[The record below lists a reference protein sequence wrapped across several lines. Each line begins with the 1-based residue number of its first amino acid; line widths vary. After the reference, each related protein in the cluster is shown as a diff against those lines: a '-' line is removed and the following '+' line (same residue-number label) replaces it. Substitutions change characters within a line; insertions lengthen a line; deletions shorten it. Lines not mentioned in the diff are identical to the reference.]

1 MIFSPSRVVL
11 AAARKAKAPLAP
23 AKKAAVV
30 KKAAAVKKAVKN
42 SVPVARNKPVKHSAV
57 MVAPPCVAKP
67 AEVFAAVPATTIVS
81 AAVVPAADVVAT
93 MLDNTV
99 MRVPMPAQS
108 TLSTVAAPSAPRPA
122 VEPLA
127 LKTGDRELTAVCIT
141 AALELNQNGLFF

>member
-11 AAARKAKAPLAP
+11 AAARKSKAPLAP
-23 AKKAAVV
+23 AKKAVVV

-42 SVPVARNKPVKHSAV
+42 SVPAARTKPVKNAAV
-57 MVAPPCVAKP
+57 IVAPSCVAKP
-67 AEVFAAVPATTIVS
+67 AEVFAAVPAPT
-81 AAVVPAADVVAT
+81 VVPTADVVAT

-99 MRVPMPAQS
+99 MRVPMPPQS

-122 VEPLA
+122 VEPPT
-127 LKTGDRELTAVCIT
+127 LKAGDKELTAVCIT

>member
-23 AKKAAVV
+23 AKKAVVV
-30 KKAAAVKKAVKN
+30 KKAAAMKKAVKN
-42 SVPVARNKPVKHSAV
+42 SVPSTRNKPVKNAAV
-57 MVAPPCVAKP
+57 IFAPSCVPKP
-67 AEVFAAVPATTIVS
+67 AEVVAAVPAAT
-81 AAVVPAADVVAT
+81 VVPAADVVAT

-122 VEPLA
+122 VEPLT
-127 LKTGDRELTAVCIT
+127 LKTGDKELTAVCIT